1 MKIKD
6 WRSLHNF
13 FKFSCILTTLALIIW
28 CCYEFNKNEDV
39 CEVLFKTFHE
49 DQDSIY
55 PEITFGVINRFNET
69 ALNAHNAS
77 FNAHNYRNF
86 LQGGDQWD
94 EKMVE
99 IDFKEVSMKLKDYEI
114 ETCLIADAVSYRDGI
129 CNNDSITIRR
139 LNTLE
144 WALFTLHLPSNMPMF
159 SATIK
164 LKNSIFYGGIRPA
177 TDKFL
182 VTFGYPHQIYRS
194 MPSAF
199 FTWPLRNNASTKHY
213 KMKFFL
219 KSLEVLR
226 RRQKMGKQCYDKQ
239 NYDREIVQTIQADV
253 GCTPI
258 WWLSNRS
265 EPMCRTRESFQKI
278 NAESTDQIYRL
289 TKDKK
294 YLDPCLDIQK
304 IQIDYVEEN
313 IPSVGGTSDDD
324 DEGWFILEFFVL
336 TNKFKEIK
344 QVRKYSVQSLV
355 GNLGG
360 YIGLCLGYALMSLP
374 SVILEIWRNIKDI
387 CLSK

>member
-1 MKIKD
+1 MQVKD

-13 FKFSCILTTLALIIW
+13 FKFSCILTTLALVIW

-49 DQDSIY
+49 DQESIY

-69 ALNAHNAS
+69 ALKAYNESCNE
-77 FNAHNYRNF
+77 HNYRQF
-86 LQGGDQWD
+86 LQGGPQWD
-94 EKMVE
+94 EKMVDINFE
-99 IDFKEVSMKLKDYEI
+99 EVSMKLKDYEI
-114 ETCLIADAVSYRDGI
+114 ETCFRADAVSYRDGI
-129 CNNDSITIRR
+129 CNNGSITIKR
-139 LNTLE
+139 LDTLE
-144 WALFTLHLPSNMPMF
+144 WALFTLHMPSNIPMF

-164 LKNSIFYGGIRPA
+164 LKSSIFYGGIRPS
-177 TDKFL
+177 TDDF
-182 VTFGYPHQIYRS
+182 VTMFGYPYKSYRS
-194 MPSAF
+194 ISSAF
-199 FTWPLRNNASTKHY
+199 YTWPLRTNASTKHY

-226 RRQKMGKQCYDKQ
+226 RRQKMGNQCYDME
-239 NYDREIVQTIQADV
+239 NYDGKIMQTIQENS
-253 GCTPI
+253 GCSPVM
-258 WWLSNRS
+258 WLSNRS
-265 EPMCRTRESFQKI
+265 EPLCKTIESFQKMYAE
-278 NAESTDQIYRL
+278 NADQVYRL

-294 YLDPCLDIQK
+294 YLDPCLDIEK
-304 IQIDYVEEN
+304 VQIDYVEEN
-313 IPSVGGTSDDD
+313 IPGVGGHSDDD
-324 DEGWFILEFFVL
+324 DEGWFTLEFVVL

>member
-1 MKIKD
+1 MQTKGC
-6 WRSLHNF
+6 RSLHNF
-13 FKFSCILTTLALIIW
+13 FKFSCILTTIALVIW

-49 DQDSIY
+49 DRDSIY
-55 PEITFGVINRFNET
+55 PEITFGVQNRFNET
-69 ALNAHNAS
+69 ALKAYNES
-77 FNAHNYRNF
+77 FNEHNYINF
-86 LQGGDQWD
+86 LQGGAQWN
-94 EKMVE
+94 EKMLD
-99 IDFKEVSMKLKDYEI
+99 INFTEVSMNLKDYKI
-114 ETCLIADAVSYRDGI
+114 ETCYFATAVSYRDGI
-129 CNNDSITIRR
+129 CNNGSIMIKRLDSFQ
-139 LNTLE
+139 
-144 WALFTLHLPSNMPMF
+144 WVMFTLHLPLNIPMI

-164 LKNSIFYGGIRPA
+164 LKSSIFYGGIRPA

-226 RRQKMGKQCYDKQ
+226 RRQKMEKQCFDMQ
-239 NYDREIVQTIQADV
+239 NYDREIVQAIQENF

-265 EPMCRTRESFQKI
+265 EPMCKTRESFQKI
-278 NAESTDQIYRL
+278 SAESTDQIYRL

-304 IQIDYVEEN
+304 IQVDYVEED
-313 IPSVGGTSDDD
+313 IPSVGGASDDD
-324 DEGWFILEFFVL
+324 DEGWFILEFFIL

-360 YIGLCLGYALMSLP
+360 YIGLCLGYALMNLP
-374 SVILEIWRNIKDI
+374 SIILEIWKNIKDSF
-387 CLSK
+387 LSK